1 MANVLY
7 KANQTIIETVAW
19 TANRSSGAV
28 PMTQYENTGLQ
39 IVWSSLTGTLDGSIT
54 IAVSNDGA
62 NWDAVGTTTTIS
74 SASGTKCIAIE
85 NIFFTYI
92 KVDAVK
98 NNITGGNIAVFATF
112 K

>member
-1 MANVLY
+1 MANILY
-7 KANQTIIETVAW
+7 KANQVIIDQTAW
-19 TANRSSGAV
+19 TANRTSGAV
-28 PMTQYENTGLQ
+28 PMTQFEDIGLQ
-39 IVWSSLTGTLDGSIT
+39 VVWSSLTGTLDGAINIS
-54 IAVSNDGA
+54 VSNDGT
-62 NWDAVGTTTTIS
+62 NWDAVGTTTTVS

-98 NNITGGNIAVFATF
+98 NNITGGNIVVYATF